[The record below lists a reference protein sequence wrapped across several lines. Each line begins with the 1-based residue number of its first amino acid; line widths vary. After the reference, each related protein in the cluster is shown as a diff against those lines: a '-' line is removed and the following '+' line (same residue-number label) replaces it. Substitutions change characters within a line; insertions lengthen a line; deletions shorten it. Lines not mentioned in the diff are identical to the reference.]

1 MSRLEVE
8 QDAGDNITDYKAE
21 LQELT
26 VLRVE
31 QQPVTFRA
39 DTHF

>member
-39 DTHF
+39 DF